1 MTLKEATHRATQ
13 LREEIERHNHRYYVL
28 NAPVISDFEYDILL
42 QELEAIEKKFPSL
55 QIPDSPTRH
64 VGNDSMEG
72 FVQVAHKYPMMSL
85 SNTYSEGELF
95 DFDRRVRNGL
105 GDEPQYVCELKFDGT
120 AIGLTYVNGRLFQA
134 VTRGDGQRG
143 DDVSANVHT
152 IRTIPHSLLGSDFP
166 AEFEIRGEIFMP
178 FAAFDAL
185 NKQRFDDE
193 DPLFANPRNAAAGT
207 LKLLDPSE
215 VAKRRLDCFL
225 YYIPG
230 GEQFFATHY
239 ESLQAAKQWGFQ
251 VSEHIRL
258 CNNMDEVLQFIHHWD
273 TARKSLPFATDG
285 VVIKVNDF
293 ARQKSLGMTAKSP
306 RWATAFKFK
315 AEQAATRLLSVDF
328 QVGRTGAI
336 TPVANLEPVLLAGT
350 TVKRASLHNADQMAL
365 LDIRE
370 GDTVIIEKGGEI
382 IPKVVQVDIS
392 QRPDGSVPFQ
402 YITHCPECGTLLV
415 RDEGEAKHYCP
426 NEMHCPPQI
435 IGRLIHFVGRK
446 AMDIDGLGEETVILL
461 HKQGWLN
468 NIADI
473 YDLHQHREAMIA
485 LERMGE
491 KSVDNL
497 LAGIEASKNT
507 PFARV
512 LFALGIRYVG
522 ETTAKKIAAA
532 VGSLDV
538 LSRYGEEELKTIDEV
553 GGRIAQSIV
562 AYFANIDNLKIVH
575 RLQVAGLH
583 FEAAAKEMLSD
594 KLSGKS
600 FVITGTLSRPRDD
613 FKALIEQ
620 HGGTVQSAVS
630 SKTSYLLAGE
640 KGGSKLK
647 KAEQLGV
654 EIIDEE
660 LLMKMLQEKVDG

>member
-120 AIGLTYVNGRLFQA
+120 AIGLTYMNGRLFQA

-143 DDVSANVHT
+143 DDVSANVRT